1 MYVPMI
7 TVTAPTMQ
15 VGASVILVSICY
27 SVVVFRLV
35 F

>member
-7 TVTAPTMQ
+7 TVTAPATQ
-15 VGASVILVSICY
+15 VDASVILVLICY
-27 SVVVFRLV
+27 SVVVFLLV